1 MDLTDCLERVLEL
14 RHAPLPRADAA
25 VSTEGGPGYLVLDLS
40 TSEAFWEDRS
50 QANEVWD
57 QFSQDF
63 LGLTEALSGV
73 WGPAES
79 VDLSP
84 VLDRAMR
91 GDAVPA
97 LAGVL
102 SNFVPSV
109 SAWRFEDRS
118 VCVGVGQW
126 DAELPVVLVAAAGE
140 L

>member
-1 MDLTDCLERVLEL
+1 MDLADCLERVLEL
-14 RHAPLPRADAA
+14 RNAPLPRADATL
-25 VSTEGGPGYLVLDLS
+25 SKDGGPGYLVLYLR
-40 TSEAFWEDRS
+40 TSGTFCEDRS

-57 QFSQDF
+57 RFSQDC
-63 LGLTEALSGV
+63 LGLTEALGGV
-73 WGPAES
+73 WGPAGS

-91 GDAVPA
+91 GETVSA
-97 LAGVL
+97 LADVL

-109 SAWRFEDRS
+109 SAWRFEDRT
-118 VCVGVGQW
+118 VCVAVGQW